1 MAKGN
6 MLQGM
11 ARGKVGDVVFSRL
24 NGQQISRV
32 RNRQPYNPR
41 TNKQLIQ
48 RAVMASVMQAYSIGK
63 DIFDH
68 SFQGKSVGSGCQRQ
82 FMKLNAKLL
91 RNAIADDIN
100 NDVAIASQTGRVVAP
115 GSIYAVPFAFQ
126 ISEGTYPQNLFDEG
140 MEANGTP
147 TFALPEAED
156 NEKVSEYAARVG
168 LIAGDIF
175 TFVIAAETSNLV
187 FTTPGTDSNYAKQY
201 AWDWGWIRLTVK
213 DGLDSVNDAVST
225 YGQLFDIEQGG
236 TIQTSGISADRN
248 ISSDLG
254 MMAFTENE
262 MCSVGLIRSRKDMD
276 LRSTSFLSGMKIF
289 KSGIASQYILDAWKA
304 GTTPVG
310 DSDLI
315 LEGGDI

>member
-6 MLQGM
+6 MFQGM

-48 RAVMASVMQAYSIGK
+48 RAVMASVMLAYSIGK

-100 NDVAIASQTGRVVAP
+100 NNVELASQTGRVVAP

-126 ISEGTYPQNLFDEG
+126 ISEGTYPQNLYTEG
-140 MEANGTP
+140 MEGNGTP
-147 TFALPEAED
+147 TFALPAAED

-187 FTTPGTDSNYAKQY
+187 FTTPGTDSSYAKQY

-213 DGLDSVNDAVST
+213 DGLESVSDAVDT
-225 YGQLFDIEQGG
+225 YGQLFNIEQGG
-236 TIQTSGISADRN
+236 TIQTSGITADRG
-248 ISSDLG
+248 ISSDLNL
-254 MMAFTENE
+254 MTFTENE

-276 LRSTSFLSGMKIF
+276 LRSTSFLSGMKKF
-289 KSGIASQYILDAWKA
+289 QSGIASQFILDAWKA